1 MLSATPGASAPSSP
15 RGERAADGGVAD
27 CDGIRARAREALAL
41 AYGVG
46 EAEGRSAE
54 RAVFNRAVRRSGAGG
69 DPCTWKSPVFAAC
82 YKAGLAYALCN
93 SERALRMGVPPREVA
108 DRPPRDLAPEVWDP
122 VHADYEARSK
132 RTSDSLRLEPNTEMF
147 TCRRCRS
154 KRCFFYEVQTRSADE
169 PMTVFVTCC
178 DCKHQMRV
186 G

>member
-1 MLSATPGASAPSSP
+1 M
-15 RGERAADGGVAD
+15 AA
-27 CDGIRARAREALAL
+27 

-46 EAEGRSAE
+46 EEEGRRVE
-54 RAVFNRAVRRSGAGG
+54 RTVFNRAVRRSSADC

-82 YKAGLAYALCN
+82 YKGCMAYALSN
-93 SERALRMGVPPREVA
+93 SKRALSRGVAPRDVADTPPRY
-108 DRPPRDLAPEVWDP
+108 LAPEVWDP
-122 VHADYEARSK
+122 VHADFEARSK

-147 TCRRCRS
+147 TCGRCRS